1 MSLKGW
7 RRAKAMPDW
16 IYDADA
22 TDLRVVIELMYDD
35 MINAINW
42 LLERCPYAEAKKGS
56 LACLSC
62 KTPCISQ
69 GLVACLCVVD
79 MGLEDAPESNPYTM
93 SATSESCQ
101 EHYKSRYNCE
111 EWREMID
118 ELMVE
123 VKGLVTIVEMVLFGF
138 KANYTEDDV
147 AGLIRDALWHHCD
160 LVVKEEKHERY

>member
-1 MSLKGW
+1 M
-7 RRAKAMPDW
+7 
-16 IYDADA
+16 
-22 TDLRVVIELMYDD
+22 
-35 MINAINW
+35 N
-42 LLERCPYAEAKKGS
+42 LLERKFATDRPGKEMLCPITQAICNWKMCTHYDPRDNECFHVRAVKDQSHIKTILHNISREMTELAS
-56 LACLSC
+56 LVS
-62 KTPCISQ
+62 
-69 GLVACLCVVD
+69 VD
-79 MGLEDAPESNPYTM
+79 GQDRPFIQTKE
-93 SATSESCQ
+93 ATSESCQ